1 MNLFQIIIFL
11 LIPAMLFSQK
21 YELKWSEEFNGSQLN
36 TEVWNFEKGFAKN
49 NEAQFYTGRTK
60 NARIEDGNL
69 ILEAYKEDYG
79 NADYTSAR
87 INTLNKKHFR
97 YGRIE
102 VRAKLPEGHGTW
114 PAIWMLGI
122 NHHIDGFPACG
133 EIDIMEY
140 VGKAPGEVHGTI
152 HYPETDNIKM
162 NSASQNFLL
171 PPSKDGFHTY
181 SIEWDGAQIDF
192 FVDDIKYHDFE
203 VDDANR
209 WGRKN
214 IFRKPFYLVLNL
226 ALGGKWA
233 GEIDDTIFPARF
245 YVDYVRFY
253 QLKE

>member
-102 VRAKLPEGHGTW
+102 VRAKLPEGQGTW

-192 FVDDIKYHDFE
+192 FVDDIKYHHFE